1 MRHTVP
7 GALALALFASPLAAP
22 ALADDRGGFRLP
34 GVLED
39 LWPGREREE
48 RQPRAAEQPAVQ
60 YAQAGD
66 PRITELQEQ
75 IRQLSGT
82 VEELNFQILQMQEQM
97 RKNQEDIEFRFQELE
112 GGSGGGG
119 NTNPGAKT
127 DTQGSLI
134 PPASTDSATAQ
145 ASAPGAGEPMGAAGD
160 VAVAGAAP
168 AAGDAAPT
176 NAASV
181 ETFGTITFD
190 GSGNVTGGSVGDQAV
205 ISRGAEAPADPGTDG
220 TVVAALP
227 ATENPDELY
236 SSAYEF
242 ILAGDYATAEAG
254 FRAHAERFPE
264 DGRAADAQFWLGEA
278 LLAQNKPRDA
288 AEVFLA
294 ANKAWPDSKK
304 APDMLF
310 KLGVSLKRMN
320 QTDVACA
327 TFREVEKRYPDK
339 LSKGLAQRLAA
350 EKAGC

>member
-1 MRHTVP
+1 MRHTVL
-7 GALALALFASPLAAP
+7 GALALALLASPLAAP
-22 ALADDRGGFRLP
+22 AWADDRAGFRLP

-39 LWPGREREE
+39 LWPGRGKNEAAQERA
-48 RQPRAAEQPAVQ
+48 PEQPALR

-75 IRQLSGT
+75 IRRLSGT
-82 VEELNFQILQMQEQM
+82 VEELNFQMLQMQEQM
-97 RKNQEDIEFRFQELE
+97 RKQQEDFEFRFQEIE
-112 GGSGGGG
+112 GGGSGSGGSAQ
-119 NTNPGAKT
+119 PKKEGA
-127 DTQGSLI
+127 LI
-134 PPASTDSATAQ
+134 PPASTEVTAAAQ
-145 ASAPGAGEPMGAAGD
+145 APAEGEPMGAAGD
-160 VAVAGAAP
+160 VPVADRAVAQAP
-168 AAGDAAPT
+168 AGDAAPA

-205 ISRGAEAPADPGTDG
+205 ISRGAEAPADPATDE

-227 ATENPDELY
+227 TTENPDELY
-236 SSAYEF
+236 GSAYEF

-264 DGRAADAQFWLGEA
+264 DTRAADTQFWLGEA
-278 LLAQNKPRDA
+278 LLAQNKSREA

-310 KLGVSLKRMN
+310 KLGVSLKRLN
-320 QTDVACA
+320 QSDVACA

-339 LSKGLAQRLAA
+339 LSKGLSQRLAA
-350 EKAGC
+350 EKAAC